1 VSIPGEKG
9 LTTVVAPVE
18 PGVPPPGTQDRIVDL
33 RTPEGSISRL
43 GYRPELDG
51 IRAIA
56 IILVLLA
63 HAFDWPKGSFIGVD
77 MFFALSGF
85 LITTILL
92 EEWQV
97 YGSISLRHFY
107 LRRYYRLFPALA
119 ALTVVYALY
128 VLLFVNTDV
137 WMRVRGAGF
146 GLTYMA
152 NWAQAFHWRFPDT
165 EIGYLWTLG
174 IEEQFYLL
182 WPALLIFLLGRGLG
196 LKGTRWTLLG
206 LIGAVVLWRIF
217 LLSHGGNQDRTYFGT
232 DTRFD
237 ELLVGCLAGTLF
249 VSRRPE
255 KGGSRWLMVATVG
268 AGLFLGYRVF
278 KRNPWTFWTVRTTLT
293 LVAVATVVVIY
304 GCVTGSFPL
313 LKRMLSAK
321 WLVFVGA
328 ISYSLYLW
336 HVPADVLMREVA
348 GLKSWQLAAAEFPL
362 TFAAACVSYYLVEQP
377 FLKRKRAHQRL
388 RETKADLEHHPGELG
403 RGAGVRIPRAEP
415 A

>member
-1 VSIPGEKG
+1 LGIQADRGQRA
-9 LTTVVAPVE
+9 TA
-18 PGVPPPGTQDRIVDL
+18 VPAERGAPPGGVRDRIVDL
-33 RTPEGSISRL
+33 TSPSGSISRL

-51 IRAIA
+51 LRAIA
-56 IILVLLA
+56 IILVLFA
-63 HAFDWPKGSFIGVD
+63 HDFDWPKGAFIGVD

-119 ALTVVYALY
+119 VLTVVYVLY
-128 VLLFVNTDV
+128 VLLFVKTDV

-146 GLTYMA
+146 GITYVA
-152 NWAQAFHWRFPDT
+152 NWVQAFHWRFPDR

-182 WPALLIFLLGRGLG
+182 WPALLILLLGRGLG
-196 LKGTRWTLLG
+196 LKGTKWTLVG
-206 LIGAVVLWRIF
+206 LIGAVVVWRIF
-217 LLSHGGNQDRTYFGT
+217 LISHGANPNRTYFGT

-249 VSRRPE
+249 VSRRPG
-255 KGGSRWLMVATVG
+255 KGGSRWLMVASLG
-268 AGLFLGYRVF
+268 AGLFLAYRVF
-278 KRNPWTFWTVRTTLT
+278 KRNPWTFWTTRLTLT
-293 LVAVATVVVIY
+293 LVAVATVLVIY
-304 GCVTGSFPL
+304 TCVTDSFPL
-313 LKRMLSAK
+313 LKRVLSAK
-321 WLVFVGA
+321 SLVFVGA

-336 HVPADVLMREVA
+336 HVPANVLMRDVA

-362 TFAAACVSYYLVEQP
+362 TFAAACASYYFVEQP
-377 FLKRKRAHQRL
+377 FLKRRRAHQRL
-388 RETKADLEHHPGELG
+388 RATKADVELT
-403 RGAGVRIPRAEP
+403 A
-415 A
+415 